1 MLAGARAVR
10 QSARQAPAD
19 RIRLEPRSSSS
30 AIAFGIENASRYG
43 ATIVVAITAT
53 STALNRLPVRSPV
66 ASPRLATTM
75 PTSPRGTIPNPTVVA
90 PQRPMDHEP
99 TTPPTAL
106 VITPST
112 TRATTRARTD
122 GSASAPRSSWA
133 PVNAKK
139 NGVKIWASGR
149 ISCSSSSCASVSAT
163 IRPATNAP
171 MIAARPTYAEM
182 SASANM
188 SMNAGTSGVSAN
200 IGQVNTSRLM
210 PRARRAAAN
219 PSPIS
224 PNADDQD
231 EECGLRLLAGGR
243 AGHQADRDQGE
254 DVVDHRG
261 AEHDPRERL
270 VEHAE
275 LPEDPARD
283 PDARGAQ
290 GEADERG
297 RLDLG
302 PDRQAEPD
310 PGRDRQD
317 HRDDRGQ
324 HGRPAHRQQ
333 VVEAHL
339 QPDREQQDDHAELG
353 EDRRGLAG
361 VDETEGVGTDD
372 EATKQ
377 LADDGGLT
385 QAASDLLAELR
396 ADEEDEQAE
405 QDVGRRLGGGRGRGH
420 GRPDMTEGER
430 VRHRGPR

>member
-1 MLAGARAVR
+1 
-10 QSARQAPAD
+10 
-19 RIRLEPRSSSS
+19 
-30 AIAFGIENASRYG
+30 
-43 ATIVVAITAT
+43 
-53 STALNRLPVRSPV
+53 
-66 ASPRLATTM
+66 M

-171 MIAARPTYAEM
+171 MIAASPTYAEI

-200 IGQVNTSRLM
+200 IGQVNTSRFM

-231 EECGLRLLAGGR
+231 AERGLRSRRRSRRRRPVRSRSGPGCRRSLPRR
-243 AGHQADRDQGE
+243 AR
-254 DVVDHRG
+254 
-261 AEHDPRERL
+261 
-270 VEHAE
+270 
-275 LPEDPARD
+275 PARTSCR
-283 PDARGAQ
+283 AR
-290 GEADERG
+290 
-297 RLDLG
+297 
-302 PDRQAEPD
+302 
-310 PGRDRQD
+310 
-317 HRDDRGQ
+317 
-324 HGRPAHRQQ
+324 
-333 VVEAHL
+333 
-339 QPDREQQDDHAELG
+339 
-353 EDRRGLAG
+353 
-361 VDETEGVGTDD
+361 
-372 EATKQ
+372 
-377 LADDGGLT
+377 
-385 QAASDLLAELR
+385 R
-396 ADEEDEQAE
+396 A
-405 QDVGRRLGGGRGRGH
+405 
-420 GRPDMTEGER
+420 P
-430 VRHRGPR
+430 RGPGS